1 MWKHIKKC
9 INGEAMSD
17 IFKDI
22 IPSLLQNKS
31 SVVTEA
37 NEKDYVPYIV
47 NKALSFHYDCIL
59 YANEMNKNPSVDKL
73 LQFHFFLNS
82 VRGYKRPFQK
92 WIKKDTIENLEAIKE
107 YYKYSNEKAKEV
119 LSILSDEQITA
130 IKKKLDKGGVN
141 DKHKRPRGG
150 ET

>member
-1 MWKHIKKC
+1 
-9 INGEAMSD
+9 MSD